1 MAQQA
6 FFAPDK
12 LKFKA
17 ITGTA
22 NENLP
27 YKFTYNQ
34 RRLTQGLTQLA
45 NHPNRD
51 DILRDA
57 LRDSLT
63 EDAADQLPAIEASLT
78 AGYTPQEL
86 LTAMSAHFQ
95 SESYQGSHMQLLTS
109 YPNFQ
114 DQSSLK
120 MGDYL
125 NKLLK
130 LAQRAGI
137 TTDATL
143 DLHVRSKLGTADSPA
158 YSRWRQTRSENGGTN
173 ARVARLIAILQQQ
186 DFGSNGTPDLDDASE
201 GEKRKN
207 GNDEDSS
214 ADRKRAKNGNGGN
227 GKPDR
232 PAPAYYGD
240 DACPKQGHHVIRD
253 GQMQSRHSKAE
264 CKAPNGNGQNT
275 NTKDTQSNQQQNSY
289 CDWCEKPGHT
299 LKQCK
304 AFLNAKAAGKG
315 SHSQIHSVFE
325 H

>member
-201 GEKRKN
+201 GENAKTETMKTHLLIANVPRTATAAMANPIAPRLPTAARMRAPNKATM
-207 GNDEDSS
+207 SS
-214 ADRKRAKNGNGGN
+214 ATAKCNRATAKGAQWQ
-227 GKPDR
+227 R
-232 PAPAYYGD
+232 PEH
-240 DACPKQGHHVIRD
+240 KHQGYTV
-253 GQMQSRHSKAE
+253 QPTTE
-264 CKAPNGNGQNT
+264 
-275 NTKDTQSNQQQNSY
+275 
-289 CDWCEKPGHT
+289 
-299 LKQCK
+299 LV
-304 AFLNAKAAGKG
+304 L
-315 SHSQIHSVFE
+315 
-325 H
+325 